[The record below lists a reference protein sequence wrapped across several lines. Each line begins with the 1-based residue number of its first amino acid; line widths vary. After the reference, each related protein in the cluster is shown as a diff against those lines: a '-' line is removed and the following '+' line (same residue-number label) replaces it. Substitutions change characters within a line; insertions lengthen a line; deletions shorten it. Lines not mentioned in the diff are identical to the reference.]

1 MESSQRTIQL
11 LLKPGV
17 HDGEGQRVAEAA
29 HRHLGL
35 RTGRVRS
42 TALYSVRY
50 PVADAQLRAFATACL
65 QDPVLHD
72 VAFDDFR
79 PADSLYQS
87 YILVAKLPGV
97 TDDEGISAQ
106 NALGDFLNAPLDTHT
121 QHIFSKRLYYLE
133 EALPEADL
141 RRLAGELLGNRLI
154 NRFEVGALADLRDY
168 TPRPGGGAE
177 AITALVPLEGLSD
190 EQLVQLS
197 KDHLYALNL
206 AEMRAVR
213 DHYAALAP
221 ARAAAGL
228 PTSPTD
234 CELEIIAQT
243 WSEHCK
249 HKEFSALIHYK
260 NAQTGEDFTI
270 DSLFKT
276 YIKDATAA
284 VDRQLR
290 ANGNDWLIKVFSDNA
305 GAVRIDADS
314 LFVWKVETHN
324 SPSAIDPYGGAITGI
339 LGNNRDPLATGIG
352 GARLLFNTNV
362 LCFGNPEFDGLL
374 LTNQLHPRRIFE
386 GVRKGIEDGGN
397 KSGVPTVNGSII
409 FDDRYAGKPLVY
421 CGTGAVLPMQLAG
434 EDAWE
439 KNIYPADRI
448 IMAGGRVGKDGIHGA
463 TFSSIEL
470 DETAPATAVQIGSPI
485 TQKLAMDF
493 LILATR
499 RGLIRCSTDNGAG
512 GLSSSVGEL
521 ATISGGAVV
530 ELEKVPLK
538 YPGLRPWEIFVSE
551 SQERFTLAVAPEQ
564 LAALLALGREMEVEL
579 TDIGYFTADGVLDVR
594 FAGTMVARLDMD
606 FLHNGVPRKV
616 LEAEWPGDSLPGNF
630 TKLLPGDPTPSPSPI
645 GRGTSSNSNLEL
657 KLETSSPP
665 YRGGARG
672 GVAGEG
678 PSSEVAGEGPTTD
691 YTPTLHRL
699 LASLNICSREAVIR
713 QYDHEVKGRTIIK
726 PLMGATGQAPQD
738 AAVVRFNFE
747 SWAGVAVSNGILPRY
762 GDLDAYQMS
771 AGSFDEAVRQI
782 VAVGGKLP
790 NLTPGDGI
798 FWSVNDNFC
807 VPDSVYDPV
816 GNPDGRQKLAKLVQ
830 MCQALRD
837 ATAAYCIPLTSGKD
851 SMKNDFKADGVKISV
866 PPTVLYSMTA
876 KIEDVRRTV
885 TSDFKQEDDIIYLLG
900 ETYDE
905 LGGSEFLALRGEL
918 GENVPRVRFD
928 RAKEL
933 YILVGEANDQQ
944 LIQSCHDLSDGGL
957 AVALAEA
964 TFGYGFGADVEL
976 TGELPLPA
984 QLFAESHSRFVATVA
999 PEDVVA
1005 FESIFEERATRL
1017 GLVTSDGRLTVRR
1030 AGQVV
1035 IDAEI
1040 AALRETWSNGPVNR
1054 IIGVGQDV
1062 IRNANEG
1069 STSGLG

>member
-1 MESSQRTIQL
+1 MEPTQRTIQL
-11 LLKPGV
+11 LLRPDQ
-17 HDGEGQRVAEAA
+17 HDGEGQRIAEAA
-29 HRHLGL
+29 RRHLGL
-35 RTGRVRS
+35 HTGRVQS
-42 TALYSVRY
+42 TALYTVRY
-50 PVADAQLRAFATACL
+50 PLTDQQLRDFATRCL
-65 QDPVLHD
+65 QDPVLHE
-72 VAFDDFR
+72 VAFDEFR
-79 PADSLYQS
+79 HGPEYRS

-106 NALGDFLNAPLDTHT
+106 NALGDFLNEPLDTHT
-121 QHIFSKRLYYLE
+121 QHIFSKQLYFLE

-141 RRLAGELLGNRLI
+141 RRLAQELLGNKQI
-154 NRFEVGALADLRDY
+154 NRFETGPLTDIRDY

-177 AITALVPLEGLSD
+177 PITETVPLTGLSD

-197 KDHLYALNL
+197 KDNLYALNL
-206 AEMRAVR
+206 EEMQTVR
-213 DHYAALAP
+213 DHYAGMQAE
-221 ARAAAGL
+221 RTAAGL
-228 PTSPTD
+228 PTDPMD

-249 HKEFSALIHYK
+249 HKEFAALIKYRDLD
-260 NAQTGEDFTI
+260 TGEEFEV

-276 YIKDATAA
+276 YIKDATSE

-305 GAVRIDADS
+305 GAVRINPDS

-362 LCFGNPEFDGLL
+362 LCFGNPEFDGTLL
-374 LTNQLHPRRIFE
+374 SNQLHPRRIFE

-397 KSGVPTVNGSII
+397 KSGVPTVNGSIV

-434 EDAWE
+434 LDSWE
-439 KNIYPADRI
+439 KNIEPQDRI

-470 DETAPATAVQIGSPI
+470 DETSPATAVQIGSPI

-530 ELEKVPLK
+530 ELADVPLK

-551 SQERFTLAVAPEQ
+551 SQERFTLAVEPAKMEE
-564 LAALLALGREMEVEL
+564 LLALGREMEVEL
-579 TDIGYFTADGVLDVR
+579 TDIGYFTANGYLDVR
-594 FAGTMVARLDMD
+594 FADKPVAYINMD
-606 FLHNGVPRKV
+606 FLHDGVPRKV
-616 LEAEWPGDSLPGNF
+616 LEAEWS
-630 TKLLPGDPTPSPSPI
+630 K
-645 GRGTSSNSNLEL
+645 
-657 KLETSSPP
+657 
-665 YRGGARG
+665 
-672 GVAGEG
+672 
-678 PSSEVAGEGPTTD
+678 
-691 YTPTLHRL
+691 PTLREPTLPATPEYTSVLTRL
-699 LASLNICSREAVIR
+699 LGSLNICSRESVIR

-747 SWAGVAVSNGILPRY
+747 SWEGVAVSNGILPRF
-762 GDLDAYQMS
+762 GDLDPYAMS

-790 NLTPGDGI
+790 NLSYGDGN

-816 GNPDGRQKLAKLVQ
+816 NNPDGKFKLAKLVR
-830 MCQALRD
+830 MAQALRD

-876 KIEDVRRTV
+876 KIEDVRRTI
-885 TSDFKQEDDIIYLLG
+885 TSDFKQADDVVYLLG

-905 LGGSEFLALRGEL
+905 LGGSEFYQLFGEL
-918 GENVPRVRFD
+918 GANVPQVRFEA
-928 RAKEL
+928 AKQL
-933 YILVGEANDQQ
+933 YILIGEANDQN

-964 TFGYGFGADVEL
+964 TFGYDFGAEID
-976 TGELPLPA
+976 LPA
-984 QLFAESHSRFVATVA
+984 GLPVPVQLFSESHSRFVATVA

-1005 FESIFEERATRL
+1005 FEQHFGSRVTRL
-1017 GLVTSDGRLTVRR
+1017 GRVTADGQLTVHH
-1030 AGQVV
+1030 AGQPV
-1035 IDAEI
+1035 I
-1040 AALRETWSNGPVNR
+1040 AADCATLRHEWTNGPVNR
-1054 IIGVGQDV
+1054 IIGFGQHET
-1062 IRNANEG
+1062 AHQ
-1069 STSGLG
+1069 